1 MGRPPSLLLSFMLD
15 SIRSQMPRQC
25 VPNSAF
31 ATLWKD
37 WTAQK
42 IFEKTGIKSRYIAS
56 EDECASDLAVAAAE
70 KLLSGRDRS
79 RIGFLLHCTESPDY
93 TLPPT
98 ACLLQERLGL
108 STSCGAFD
116 INLAC
121 SAYVYALATAH
132 AYLETGIA
140 DEVLLLTAD
149 TYSKY
154 IHPEDRSTRT
164 IFGDAGT
171 ATLLTKA
178 SPHRFHSFVLHTD
191 GRGAESLIL
200 KTGGCRNPRLRAL
213 DYSLDAD
220 GKCSPDFLYMNG
232 PDVFDFTLRAVPSLV
247 TEVCTKAQCTLDAVD
262 HVVFHQ
268 ANLFMLEHL
277 RKKLKIPEE
286 KFVYHIEN
294 WGNTV
299 SSTIPLA
306 LEACIEEGRFNP
318 GDKILLAGFGVGLSW
333 AGCMLDWH

>member
-1 MGRPPSLLLSFMLD
+1 
-15 SIRSQMPRQC
+15 MPRQC

-31 ATLWKD
+31 ETLWDD
-37 WTAQK
+37 WTAEK
-42 IFEKTGIKSRYIAS
+42 IFEKTGIRSRYIAS
-56 EDECASDLAVAAAE
+56 ADECASDLAAGAAE
-70 KLLSGRDRS
+70 KLLKGRERS
-79 RIGFLLHCTESPDY
+79 TVDFLLNCTESPDY
-93 TLPPT
+93 VLPPT
-98 ACLLQERLGL
+98 ACILQERLGL

-121 SAYVYALATAH
+121 SAYIYGLATAH
-132 AYLETGIA
+132 GYLESGIA
-140 DEVLLLTAD
+140 EEVLLLTGD

-178 SPHRFHSFVLHTD
+178 SPHKFHSFVLHTD

-200 KTGGCRNPRLRAL
+200 KNGACRNPRLVAP
-213 DYSLDAD
+213 DTSIDEN
-220 GKCSPDFLYMNG
+220 GKCSPDYLYMNG
-232 PDVFDFTLRAVPSLV
+232 PDVFNFTLNVVPGLV
-247 TEVCTKAQCTLDAVD
+247 RDICEKAECTLDAVD

-268 ANLFMLEHL
+268 ANVFMLEHL

-286 KFVYHIEN
+286 KFVYHIED

-306 LEACIEEGRFNP
+306 LEACMAAGRFKP

-333 AGCMLDWH
+333 AGCMIDWN

>member
-1 MGRPPSLLLSFMLD
+1 MLD
-15 SIRSQMPRQC
+15 SIRSHMPRQC

-31 ATLWKD
+31 EALWED
-37 WTAQK
+37 WTADK
-42 IFEKTGIKSRYIAS
+42 IFEKTGIKSRYIAA
-56 EDECASDLAVAAAE
+56 EDECASDLAAGAAE
-70 KLLSGRDRS
+70 KLLKGRDRS
-79 RIGFLLHCTESPDY
+79 SIGFLLNCTESPDY
-93 TLPPT
+93 ILPPS
-98 ACLLQERLGL
+98 ACILQERLGL

-121 SAYVYALATAH
+121 SAYIYALATALG
-132 AYLETGIA
+132 YLESGIA
-140 DEVLLLTAD
+140 EDILLLTGD

-191 GRGAESLIL
+191 GRGADSLIV
-200 KTGGCRNPRLRAL
+200 KNGACRNPRLSAP
-213 DYSLDAD
+213 DTSIDAN
-220 GKCSPDFLYMNG
+220 GKCSPDYLYMNG
-232 PDVFDFTLRAVPSLV
+232 PGVFDFTLRTVPSLV
-247 TEVCTKAQCTLDAVD
+247 REVCEKAACSLDSVD

-268 ANLFMLEHL
+268 ANVFILEHL
-277 RKKLKIPEE
+277 RKKLKIPEG
-286 KFVYHIEN
+286 KFVYHIED

-306 LEACIEEGRFNP
+306 LEACMSAGRFKP

-333 AGCMLDWH
+333 GGCMLDWN